1 MGMLPSP
8 EERIQHLQGEL
19 SPKQARL
26 ARFILENK
34 YFVSVASAQQVGEEV
49 GVSAAT
55 VVRLAQRLGYDGF
68 TELQEALRQEFPR
81 YLTTVERTRQRLA
94 SPLPSDDVPAQV
106 FRTDIQNIERT
117 AQNLDPEHLDAVVE
131 EIARASNILVI
142 GGGLSAAPATFM
154 VHSLKVMGFNV
165 RGAFGGG
172 MDVAAEVAQLDQD
185 TLVIAI
191 DVWRY
196 LRTTVQA
203 LTTAHKRGA
212 RTIAITDSA
221 LSPLAQAADYTFEVA
236 TEGVAHSL
244 SPTAIIA
251 LINVIIAR
259 LSFHLP
265 EKTMEAL
272 QRVDEAYR
280 ENHLLIVE
288 G

>member
-8 EERIQHLQGEL
+8 EERIQQLQGEL

-34 YFVSVASAQQVGEEV
+34 YFVSVASAQQVGDEV

-117 AQNLDPEHLDAVVE
+117 AQNLAPEHLDAVVE
-131 EIARASNILVI
+131 EIARASNILVV
-142 GGGLSAAPATFM
+142 GGGLSAAPATFL

-172 MDVAAEVAQLDQD
+172 MDVAAEVAQLDQN